1 MHILLAASEVN
12 PFVKVGGLADVAGAL
27 PKALENLGH
36 TVSIV
41 MPGYRTINL
50 DGKKK
55 VRFLEKLEVPLGYG
69 NEVAGIEKV
78 RISKNISLYLVN
90 NGAYFEREKIYDY
103 PDDIRRFI
111 FFSRAA
117 YELARILE
125 PDIIHCNDW
134 HTALMPGY
142 VRFFWDKKKTGT
154 LFSIHNLAYQGVC
167 DKDMFFYSKLPVS
180 SFNSEEVEFYGRF
193 NIMKSG
199 IVYSDIVNTVSPTYA
214 QEIKTPEFGY
224 GLDGLLRKREDV
236 LFGILNGIDE
246 TEFNPSTDRYLPVR
260 YGIDTIDKKEEL
272 KRFLLEKLGLK
283 YREDVPLFSF
293 IGRLWEQ
300 KGIDILTQA
309 IPQFIEKDVYLVIL
323 GTGAD
328 YYHQIL
334 TQIAQSYPEK
344 ISLNLR
350 FDNELAHLIYAGSDF
365 FMMPSK
371 FEPCGLGQMIAMR
384 YGTIPIVRSVG
395 GLKDTVK
402 DGETGF
408 TFAEDN
414 PNALVEAVERA
425 LDLYYSGIEGIT
437 GFRKRIMEEDHSW
450 GKSAKEYEK
459 IYLKIL
465 EEK

>member
-167 DKDMFFYSKLPVS
+167 DKDMFFY
-180 SFNSEEVEFYGRF
+180 Y
-193 NIMKSG
+193 
-199 IVYSDIVNTVSPTYA
+199 
-214 QEIKTPEFGY
+214 
-224 GLDGLLRKREDV
+224 
-236 LFGILNGIDE
+236 NG
-246 TEFNPSTDRYLPVR
+246 
-260 YGIDTIDKKEEL
+260 
-272 KRFLLEKLGLK
+272 
-283 YREDVPLFSF
+283 
-293 IGRLWEQ
+293 
-300 KGIDILTQA
+300 
-309 IPQFIEKDVYLVIL
+309 
-323 GTGAD
+323 
-328 YYHQIL
+328 
-334 TQIAQSYPEK
+334 
-344 ISLNLR
+344 
-350 FDNELAHLIYAGSDF
+350 
-365 FMMPSK
+365 
-371 FEPCGLGQMIAMR
+371 
-384 YGTIPIVRSVG
+384 
-395 GLKDTVK
+395 
-402 DGETGF
+402 
-408 TFAEDN
+408 
-414 PNALVEAVERA
+414 
-425 LDLYYSGIEGIT
+425 
-437 GFRKRIMEEDHSW
+437 
-450 GKSAKEYEK
+450 
-459 IYLKIL
+459 
-465 EEK
+465 

>member
-1 MHILLAASEVN
+1 MDILLSASEVN

-36 TVSIV
+36 KVSIV
-41 MPGYRTINL
+41 MPGYRTANL
-50 DGKKK
+50 EGKKK
-55 VRFLEKLEVPLGYG
+55 IKFLQRLDVPLGYG
-69 NEVAGIEKV
+69 NEMANVDRV
-78 RISKNISLYLVN
+78 RLSKNVSLYLVN
-90 NGAYFEREKIYDY
+90 NGAYFEREKIYDF
-103 PDDIRRFI
+103 PDDTRRFI
-111 FFSRAA
+111 FFSRAV
-117 YELARILE
+117 YELARVLE

-134 HTALMPGY
+134 HTALVPGY
-142 VRFFWDKKKTGT
+142 VRFFWDKKKVGT

-167 DKDMFFYSKLPVS
+167 DKEMFFYSKLPES

-236 LFGILNGIDE
+236 LVGILNGIDE
-246 TEFNPSTDRYLPVR
+246 TEFDPTIDRYLPIR
-260 YGIDTIDKKEEL
+260 YGIDSIEKKEEV
-272 KRFLLEKLGLK
+272 KRFLLERLGFIYK
-283 YREDVPLFSF
+283 GNIPIFSF

-309 IPQFIEKDVYLVIL
+309 IPKFIEKDMYLVIL
-323 GTGAD
+323 GTGSE

-334 TQIAQSYPEK
+334 TQISQSYIEK

-408 TFAEDN
+408 TFVEDS
-414 PNALVEAVERA
+414 PEALAEAVERA
-425 LDLYYSGIEGIT
+425 LALYNSGIENMT
-437 GFRKRIMEEDHSW
+437 NFRKRIMGEDHSW
-450 GKSAKEYEK
+450 NKSAREYEK
-459 IYLKIL
+459 IYLKI
-465 EEK
+465 